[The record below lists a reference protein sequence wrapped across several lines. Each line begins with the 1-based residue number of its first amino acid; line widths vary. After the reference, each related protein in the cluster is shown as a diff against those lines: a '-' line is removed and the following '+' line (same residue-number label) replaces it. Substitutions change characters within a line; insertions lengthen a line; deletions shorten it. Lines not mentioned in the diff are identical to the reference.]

1 MSNTKRFSKQQVQT
15 IHKKFVKS
23 REKGNETID
32 QFCAKHKVPSQAY
45 LVYLFKRDNLKY
57 PKTNITHTESS
68 VRETLKKL
76 DKFLENPKNKVPDFF
91 KSQAQMNVFYK
102 MAKQFNVPM
111 THRRAKKR
119 IILTDLSGS
128 MSSSETQK
136 PVMIHQPTFISPV
149 KEKKKGFLSRFLGN

>member
-1 MSNTKRFSKQQVQT
+1 MRNTSNLSKQQIKVL
-15 IHKKFVKS
+15 HEKFVKS
-23 REKGNETID
+23 REKRKETID
-32 QFCAKHKVPSQAY
+32 QFCAKHKIASQSY
-45 LVYLFKRDNLKY
+45 LVYLFKRENLKY
-57 PKTNITHTESS
+57 PKTNVTHTESS

-91 KSQAQMNVFYK
+91 KNPGQMNVFYK

-119 IILTDLSGS
+119 AVLTDLSGS

-136 PVMIHQPTFISPV
+136 PVMTHQPTFISPV
-149 KEKKKGFLSRFLGN
+149 KEKKKGLLSRFLGG